1 MHPHLPADVREH
13 FVPVVELHA
22 EHRVGQRLGDRAL
35 ELDRAVL
42 LAHILRFHQVR
53 RLLLSQHRPR
63 RNAPKTRK
71 TEDLPADE
79 RGSPTSAC

>member
-1 MHPHLPADVREH
+1 
-13 FVPVVELHA
+13 
-22 EHRVGQRLGDRAL
+22 
-35 ELDRAVL
+35 
-42 LAHILRFHQVR
+42 VR